1 MGHHDNY
8 KIASRQAH
16 DENNSPQARI
26 VHHWDAVGGRLMDG
40 AKHQKANANKFGS
53 DDDGLNDSHEAKII
67 GHFGEV
73 AALANVVKKDKK

>member
-1 MGHHDNY
+1 
-8 KIASRQAH
+8 
-16 DENNSPQARI
+16 
-26 VHHWDAVGGRLMDG
+26 MDG